1 MSDGFYRAFEDKHR
15 GTLALIKERQSIY
28 LPLIRPL
35 LEIYPR
41 APAID
46 LGCGR
51 GEWLEL
57 LTETGFDA
65 LGIDL
70 DDGMLAECRARGL
83 TVQTQDALTALK
95 ALPDNSQAIVSGFQF
110 AEHIPFEVLQELVQ
124 QAMRV
129 LLPAGLLIL
138 ETPNPENV
146 VVGTTNFY
154 LDPTHNR
161 PLPPLLMEFL
171 AEYYGFCRFKIV
183 RLQEPV
189 NLADSRRFSIHDVLG
204 GVSPDYALVA
214 QKAAPQMLLDKV
226 SSAFDVDRGVTLGMI
241 SGRYEQQQADVDQ
254 QFNVLVQEVDRAL
267 DRRINDL
274 DRTLNTLVAD
284 VDRALDRRMLVIE
297 RRLDNAELRLHLIE
311 SRRFLSRCKR
321 LLRKIGSPVLA
332 RVKSYLGAHPETH
345 ARLVQIAQKVG
356 VYRVLHIILNKGV
369 NAGARQESAA
379 IAPEGAIDS
388 LLADKPQAV
397 RQMYGDLDQVI
408 KKSGKR

>member
-83 TVQTQDALTALK
+83 RVQTQDALTALK
-95 ALPDNSQAIVSGFQF
+95 GLPDNSQAIVSGFQF

-154 LDPTHNR
+154 LDPTHKS

-171 AEYYGFCRFKIV
+171 AEYYGFYRFKIV

-189 NLADSRRFSIHDVLG
+189 NLADSRKISIHDVLG

-214 QKAAPQMLLDKV
+214 QKAADQPLLSKV
-226 SSAFDVDRGVTLGMI
+226 SQAFDVDRGVTLGMI
-241 SGRYEQQQADVDQ
+241 SGRYEQQQADVDH

-267 DRRINDL
+267 DRR
-274 DRTLNTLVAD
+274 
-284 VDRALDRRMLVIE
+284 MLAIE
-297 RRLDNAELRLHLIE
+297 HHLRLIE
-311 SRRFLSRCKR
+311 SRRFVSRCKR
-321 LLRKIGSPVLA
+321 LFRKMGSPVFA
-332 RVKSYLGAHPETH
+332 RLKSYLGTHPEMH
-345 ARLVQIAQKVG
+345 ARLVQVAQKLG
-356 VYRVLHIILNKGV
+356 VYGVMHIILNKGA
-369 NAGARQESAA
+369 NAGAQLEAA
-379 IAPEGAIDS
+379 ASQADGAIDR

-397 RQMYGDLDQVI
+397 RQLYGDLEQVI
-408 KKSGKR
+408 KKSEKH

>member
-171 AEYYGFCRFKIV
+171 AEYYGFYRFKIV

-189 NLADSRRFSIHDVLG
+189 NLADARRFSIHDVLG

-214 QKAAPQMLLDKV
+214 QKAAAQPLLAKV
-226 SSAFDVDRGVTLGMI
+226 SQAFDVERGVTLGMI
-241 SGRYEQQQADVDQ
+241 SGRYEQQQAE
-254 QFNVLVQEVDRAL
+254 LVQEVDRAL

-284 VDRALDRRMLVIE
+284 VDRAFDRRMLAIE
-297 RRLDNAELRLHLIE
+297 HRLHLIE
-311 SRRFLSRCKR
+311 SRRFVSRCKR

-332 RVKSYLGAHPETH
+332 RVKSYLASHPETH
-345 ARLVQIAQKVG
+345 ARLVQVAQKVG
-356 VYRVLHIILNKGV
+356 VYRVLHLILNKG
-369 NAGARQESAA
+369 AGAGVRQGSASN
-379 IAPEGAIDS
+379 APDGAVDS

-397 RQMYGDLDQVI
+397 RQMYGELDQVI
-408 KKSGKR
+408 KKSGKH

>member
-241 SGRYEQQQADVDQ
+241 SGRYEQQQAE
-254 QFNVLVQEVDRAL
+254 LVQEVDRAL

-311 SRRFLSRCKR
+311 SRRFVSRCKR

-332 RVKSYLGAHPETH
+332 RLKSYLASHPETH
-345 ARLVQIAQKVG
+345 ARLVQVAQKVG
-356 VYRVLHIILNKGV
+356 AYRVLHLILNKGASAGV
-369 NAGARQESAA
+369 SQGPVSNAPDGVV
-379 IAPEGAIDS
+379 DS

>member
-267 DRRINDL
+267 DRR
-274 DRTLNTLVAD
+274 
-284 VDRALDRRMLVIE
+284 MLVIE

-311 SRRFLSRCKR
+311 SRRFVSRCKR

-332 RVKSYLGAHPETH
+332 RLKSYLASHPETH
-345 ARLVQIAQKVG
+345 ARLVQVAQKVG
-356 VYRVLHIILNKGV
+356 VYRVLHLILNKGASAGV
-369 NAGARQESAA
+369 SQGPVSNAPDGVV
-379 IAPEGAIDS
+379 DS